1 MSSISKIK
9 IGNTTYTIE
18 ASATSAVSY
27 TASLQSGTAVGTL
40 TINGTSYVLYCET
53 VPTNVSDFNNDAGYI
68 TNSDLSN
75 YYTKTQVDSLVGN
88 ITAYEVVSTLPVSD
102 IKTNVIYLV
111 GPIGS
116 GLSDAYEEYVY
127 SNNTW
132 VKIGETTMDLSNYY
146 NKTEVD
152 TLLSGKQNT
161 IDSSHKLPASNV
173 SGLATVATSGSYSDL
188 SNQPTIYSVS
198 YDSVNEALVFTAS

>member
-1 MSSISKIK
+1 MANIKYIK
-9 IGNTTYTIE
+9 IGTTTYDIV
-18 ASATSAVSY
+18 SGDSVSY
-27 TASLQSGTAVGTL
+27 TASLQSGTTAGTL
-40 TINGTSYVLYCET
+40 TINGTSYTIYCET
-53 VPTNVSDFNNDAGYI
+53 VPTNVSDFTNDSGYI
-68 TNSDLSN
+68 TDSALTD
-75 YYTKTQVDSLVGN
+75 YYTKTQVDSLVGQ
-88 ITAYEVVSTLPVSD
+88 ITAYEVVASLPVSD

-152 TLLSGKQNT
+152 ILLSGKQNT
-161 IDSSHKLPASNV
+161 IDSSHKLPASDV
-173 SGLATVATSGSYSDL
+173 SGLAAVATSGAFSDL
-188 SNQPTIYSVS
+188 SGTAVTFNVT
-198 YDSVNEALVFTAS
+198 YDSVTESLVFTAN